1 MKLLIVEIDHYPN
14 FDMLKIFHGCGIR
27 KKSNWFNELID
38 RANDGICSSSVH
50 MTYWKF
56 CDTKKD
62 KMCNKRYVTCRFLKE
77 LAEKGLLISYK
88 SILHLDEQKR
98 TT

>member
-1 MKLLIVEIDHYPN
+1 MMKFVL
-14 FDMLKIFHGCGIR
+14 
-27 KKSNWFNELID
+27 
-38 RANDGICSSSVH
+38 A
-50 MTYWKF
+50 TF